1 MRYKKITKDAGEEIL
16 VPNPKTYRF
25 KKNKNISIN
34 PPSATLHI
42 SNLAPEVCNEEAMKA
57 FFGPYGTVLALQ

>member
-1 MRYKKITKDAGEEIL
+1 LEEVYIG
-16 VPNPKTYRF
+16 NPKTFRF

-42 SNLAPEVCNEEAMKA
+42 SNLAAEVANEEAIKS
-57 FFGPYGTVLALQ
+57 FFGLYGTVLALK